1 MTNIVSVQTTKAL
14 GPVVDLKTVRG
25 VHKVKR
31 LIHDH
36 AV

>member
-1 MTNIVSVQTTKAL
+1 MTNIVSVQTTKTL

-25 VHKVKR
+25 VHKVKH
-31 LIHDH
+31 LIPDH

>member
-25 VHKVKR
+25 VHKVKH
-31 LIHDH
+31 LLYKDH
-36 AV
+36 I